1 MAQSTLSVRMDEE
14 TKKQFDVFCNE
25 VGMNPSVA
33 INLFVKATLRERKI
47 PFEIA
52 APDPFFSV
60 ENHQRLLRAAHQME
74 HFGGSAHELIEAQD
88 D

>member
-1 MAQSTLSVRMDEE
+1 MAQATLSVRMDEN
-14 TKKQFDVFCNE
+14 TKNQFDAFCTE

-47 PFEIA
+47 PFEISA
-52 APDPFFSV
+52 SDPFFSS
-60 ENHQRLLRAAHQME
+60 ENQQRLLKAAHQME
-74 HFGGSAHELIEAQD
+74 QSGGTAHDLIEAQD

>member
-1 MAQSTLSVRMDEE
+1 MAQSTLSVRMDED
-14 TKKQFDVFCNE
+14 TKKQFDAFCTE

-52 APDPFFSV
+52 APDPFFSS
-60 ENHQRLLRAAHQME
+60 ENQQRLLRAAHQME
-74 HFGGSAHELIEAQD
+74 QSGGTVHELTEAQND
-88 D
+88 